1 MHFGCYL
8 LRVFIT
14 SRIGQTMR
22 WCDIEAD
29 EELVE
34 LPVEPAGAH
43 TEVRAELNLSAL
55 LPGEAIRPLSGRTS
69 RALFLR

>member
-22 WCDIEAD
+22 WCDVEVD
-29 EELVE
+29 EEL
-34 LPVEPAGAH
+34 EPAGALI
-43 TEVRAELNLSAL
+43 EVRAELNLSAL

>member
-1 MHFGCYL
+1 
-8 LRVFIT
+8 
-14 SRIGQTMR
+14 MR